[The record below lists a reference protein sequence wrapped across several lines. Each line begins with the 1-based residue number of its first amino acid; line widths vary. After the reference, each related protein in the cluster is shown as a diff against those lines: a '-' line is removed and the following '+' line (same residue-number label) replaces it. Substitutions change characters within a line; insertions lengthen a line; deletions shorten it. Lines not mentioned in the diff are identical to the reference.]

1 MEQDGTEVGSSKQRR
16 ATASLLLQIYRT
28 YPHGRDSIRCHNPL
42 NNPLNPC
49 QGTLAYTCSRTSAIK
64 MGLPEKIETRLFI
77 NGEVGSLKSID
88 YASANYFIVR

>member
-1 MEQDGTEVGSSKQRR
+1 MEQDGTEVGSSKQCR

-28 YPHGRDSIRCHNPL
+28 CLPERDSIHCHNPL
-42 NNPLNPC
+42 NPS
-49 QGTLAYTCSRTSAIK
+49 QGTLAYTCFKTSAVK

-88 YASANYFIVR
+88 YASADYFIVC